1 MIIAATGLIGSGKDT
16 VADHLETHYGFKRE
30 SFASALKDA
39 AAAIMGWDRELLEG
53 KTKEARAWREEVDQ
67 WWSDRLNIP
76 NITPRWVLQQWGTQ
90 LFRQHFHDDIWIASL
105 EYKLLKGQPNVVI
118 SDCRFPN
125 EVKAIHKHHGV
136 VVRVVRGDEPHWFS
150 IAKQACCGDE
160 SAIQFLK
167 DNNIHESEWALANL
181 NPDLTIMN
189 NGTLPELF
197 SKVDELVKISN
208 RELDLPVANLIV

>member
-30 SFASALKDA
+30 SFASALKDV
-39 AAAIMGWDRELLEG
+39 AAAIMGWDRDLLEG
-53 KTKEARAWREEVDQ
+53 KTKEARAWREEVDT
-67 WWSDRLNIP
+67 WWAKRLSIP
-76 NITPRWVLQQWGTQ
+76 NLTPRWVLQQWGTQ

-105 EYKLLKGQPNVVI
+105 ECKLLQGQSDVVI

-125 EVKAIHKHHGV
+125 EVKAIHNHNGMI
-136 VVRVVRGDEPHWFS
+136 VRVIRGDEPNWFS
-150 IAKQACCGDE
+150 TAKQACSGDQL
-160 SAIQFLK
+160 AIQYLK

-181 NPDLTIMN
+181 NPDITITN

-208 RELDLPVANLIV
+208 RGQDLLVANLIV